1 MARSRR
7 GGMIVMVNG
16 LDIVIMAVFM
26 GVIGFGFF
34 NGITKVTAAIIGIYL
49 STISAAAFYRPLANL
64 ARRAMPSM
72 GLVTGEMACFFVLFL
87 VFLVVST
94 TLLAHWFS
102 DARLPRRIQILD
114 NLGGAALGLVV
125 SALATTLAAL
135 ALAVTLQ
142 ALNQSV
148 VGSARSPLLD
158 LIRHQIEDSSL
169 VPYFLRMAP
178 WFLQI
183 LEPWFPGGLPPILRG
198 V

>member
-135 ALAVTLQ
+135 ALAATLQ

>member
-1 MARSRR
+1 
-7 GGMIVMVNG
+7 MVNG
-16 LDIVIMAVFM
+16 LDIVIMAIFM
-26 GVIGFGFF
+26 GVIGYGFF
-34 NGITKVTAAIIGIYL
+34 NGVTKLTAAIIGIYL
-49 STISAAAFYRPLANL
+49 STISAAAFYRPLAGL
-64 ARRAMPSM
+64 MHRAFPSM
-72 GLVTGEMACFFVLFL
+72 GVVTGEMASFFVLF
-87 VFLVVST
+87 VIFLIVST

-135 ALAVTLQ
+135 PLAVTLQ

-148 VGSARSPLLD
+148 AGSARSPLIEVIL
-158 LIRHQIEDSSL
+158 HQIEDSSL

-183 LEPWFPGGLPPILRG
+183 LEPWFPGGLPPILQG